1 MRIPEQFLLKRIIR
15 LSNYI
20 AYFPALLMDLCLLGT
35 FTSVSFY
42 SKVLSIPSA
51 VLGTIVALRTAF
63 FVGLSIPFGR
73 MSDRIGRT
81 QMLYASCILLAVADI
96 LIPFLGK
103 NAISLAMI
111 YPIIGI
117 SMALFWPA
125 YEAWLVERS
134 GGGTLLTRVRNFNVS
149 WSIGIALGPFI
160 ASRLF
165 AEQKPFRTFY
175 LAVLICIINLGF
187 IASQY
192 KASGEKAR
200 EMDNIPK
207 ESPQIRRMYLYIA
220 WIANFSAW
228 FTLGILREI
237 APKLTLEMGIPVNTF
252 GKLML
257 INGITQTAM
266 FFFLGTSYTR
276 KWHYRLAPLVI
287 FQLIAMVSFLCIW
300 AFTNIPLWGLAF
312 AAIGVYSGFT
322 YFSSI
327 YYSLHGHVDKGNKSG
342 FHEAILGCGVSLGPF
357 LGGLVADLIGVKS
370 PYFLCAGFILLSI
383 IGEIGIRQRL
393 LLKIKSASGGI
404 HFGRENS

>member
-1 MRIPEQFLLKRIIR
+1 MLRWIKGPIR

-20 AYFPALLMDLCLLGT
+20 AYFPALLMDLCLLGA

-42 SKVLSIPSA
+42 STVLSIPST
-51 VLGTIVALRTAF
+51 VLGIIIALRTAF

-73 MSDRIGRT
+73 MSDRVGRT
-81 QMLYASCILLAVADI
+81 QMLYASCILLILANI
-96 LIPFLGK
+96 LIPFFGR

-125 YEAWLVERS
+125 YEAWLAER
-134 GGGTLLTRVRNFNVS
+134 GGGGALLKRVRNFNVS
-149 WSIGIALGPFI
+149 WSIGIALGPFV

-165 AEQKPFRTFY
+165 TEQNPFKSFY
-175 LAVLICIINLGF
+175 LSALICIMNLGF

-192 KASGEKAR
+192 KTSGKKAR
-200 EMDNIPK
+200 EMDNIPE
-207 ESPQIRRMYLYIA
+207 ESHRIRRMYLYIA

-237 APKLTLEMGIPVNTF
+237 APKLTLEMGIPANTF

-257 INGITQTAM
+257 VNGIVQTTM
-266 FFFLGTSYTR
+266 FLFLGTSYTR
-276 KWHYRLAPLVI
+276 RWHYKLAPLVI

-300 AFTNIPLWGLAF
+300 FVTSIPIWGVAFG
-312 AAIGVYSGFT
+312 AIGIYSGFT

-327 YYSLHGHVDKGNKSG
+327 YYSLRGHADKGAKSG

-357 LGGLVADLIGVKS
+357 LGGLVADLMGVKS
-370 PYFLCAGFILLSI
+370 PYLLCAIFILLSI
-383 IGEIGIRQRL
+383 IVEIGIQKKKKNEEL
-393 LLKIKSASGGI
+393 MNK
-404 HFGRENS
+404 